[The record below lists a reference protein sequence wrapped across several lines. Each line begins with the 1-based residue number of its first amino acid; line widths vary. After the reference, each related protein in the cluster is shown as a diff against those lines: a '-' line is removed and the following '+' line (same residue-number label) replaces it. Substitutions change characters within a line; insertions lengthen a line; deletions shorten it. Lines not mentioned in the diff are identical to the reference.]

1 MTASNGGCA
10 LASSDNDR
18 SCEALENS
26 KMSLRVRPYL
36 TLVQSARALALV
48 ALAIASAGPQREAN
62 AKPTGIGRSPAAAPA
77 TPPQMTG
84 NSGSFAAFIETLWP
98 EAKAAGVS
106 RATFDAAFAGV
117 QIDPKVLERT
127 KEQAEFERTI
137 RDYLASAVS
146 ERQVEEGR
154 ALAAKWRDT
163 LDVIERRFGVDRYIL
178 IALWGLESNY
188 GAGIGGKDV
197 ISSLA
202 SLAFIDFRGGLFRDE
217 LIDALV
223 ILEHGHVARAA
234 MKGSWAG
241 AMGQAQF
248 MPSSFM
254 KYAIAF
260 DGGTR
265 KDIWTNP
272 QDVLAS
278 IANFL
283 KMNSWRTNLPASFEV
298 TLPASFSYLPA
309 QASFAE
315 WKSRGVSRPD
325 GEALPSGGEALL
337 FFPVGSR
344 GPAFLI
350 TENFFVLKNYNTSDS
365 YALAAGLLAERI
377 RGSRGIHA
385 SWPSVIERLDHG
397 QRLEAQKLLQ
407 RLGLY
412 DDKLD
417 GHLGPALREATRR
430 FQAQIGLV
438 PDGFPTPLMLERLR
452 GALD

>member
-1 MTASNGGCA
+1 M
-10 LASSDNDR
+10 
-18 SCEALENS
+18 
-26 KMSLRVRPYL
+26 
-36 TLVQSARALALV
+36 ALAL
-48 ALAIASAGPQREAN
+48 SFAN
-62 AKPTGIGRSPAAAPA
+62 PPWQACAKPTATARSAETAPA
-77 TPPQMTG
+77 TPAPTTR
-84 NSGSFAAFIETLWP
+84 STSFAAFVETLWP

-106 RATFDAAFAGV
+106 RETFDAAFAGV
-117 QIDPKVLERT
+117 QLDQAILERT
-127 KEQAEFERTI
+127 RKQAEFERTI

-146 ERQVEEGR
+146 ERQVQEGR
-154 ALAAKWRDT
+154 ALAARWRDA
-163 LDVIERRFGVDRYIL
+163 LDLIEHRFGVDRHIL
-178 IALWGLESNY
+178 VALWGLESNF
-188 GAGIGGKDV
+188 GAGVGGKDV
-197 ISSLA
+197 IASLA

-223 ILEHGHVARAA
+223 ILEEGHVARAA

-248 MPSSFM
+248 LPSSFM
-254 KYAIAF
+254 KYATAF

-265 KDIWTNP
+265 KDIWTDP

-283 KMNSWRTNLPASFEV
+283 KMNGWRTNLPSSFEI
-298 TLPASFSYLPA
+298 TLPPSFSYLPA

-325 GEALPSGGEALL
+325 GEALPSAGEALL

-377 RGSRGIHA
+377 RGARGIHA
-385 SWPSVIERLDHG
+385 SWPAVVEGLDHG
-397 QRLEAQKLLQ
+397 QRLEAQKFLQ
-407 RLGLY
+407 KLGLY

-430 FQAQIGLV
+430 FQARIGLV
-438 PDGFPTPLMLERLR
+438 PDGFPTQLMLERLR
-452 GALD
+452 GAPE